1 MIRYITVVAFLVL
14 YLIFSMPVYFI
25 YHLIRRF
32 NKEKGDYLA
41 FHAVQNAFGVIL
53 KISGTSITVIGKE
66 NIPEDAALF
75 IGNHRSLFDIHITN
89 IHFPRITG
97 YVAKDGL
104 LKAPILRGR
113 MKDIYCLFLNRSDPR
128 EGMKMIL
135 TAIEYIKSGISMCV
149 FPEGTR
155 SEGSETEL
163 LEFKE
168 GAFKIAN
175 KSKCAIVPI
184 SISHTR
190 DIFERQFP
198 KIRKAHIVIEYGTP
212 IYMDELDAETKRHMG
227 AYCRN
232 IIIETLEKNEK
243 LYYTTQGG
251 NETCK
256 M

>member
-1 MIRYITVVAFLVL
+1 MIRYITVVVYLVL
-14 YLIFSMPVYFI
+14 YLIFSVPVFFV
-25 YHLIRRF
+25 YHTIRKF
-32 NKEKGDYLA
+32 DKEKGDRLA
-41 FHAVQNAFGVIL
+41 LHSIQGAFRTIL
-53 KISGTSITVIGKE
+53 KISGTSVTVIGKE
-66 NIPEDAALF
+66 KVPEEAALF
-75 IGNHRSLFDIHITN
+75 IGNHRSLFDIHLTSVQFDKIM
-89 IHFPRITG
+89 G

-135 TAIEYIKSGISMCV
+135 TAIDHIKSGISMCV

-155 SEGSETEL
+155 SEGAETEL

-175 KSKCAIVPI
+175 KAKCAIVPI
-184 SISHTR
+184 SINHTR

-251 NETCK
+251 N
-256 M
+256 